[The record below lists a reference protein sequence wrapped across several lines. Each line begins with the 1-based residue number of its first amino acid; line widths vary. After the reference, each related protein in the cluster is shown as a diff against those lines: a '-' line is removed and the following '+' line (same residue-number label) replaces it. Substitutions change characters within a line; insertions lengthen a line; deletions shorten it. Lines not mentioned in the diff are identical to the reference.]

1 MFSRAEIKAQAKQQ
15 LKGNVWMLF
24 LCMVIITAISFAISF
39 AMQINTLFSII
50 GFIATY
56 VVVPALSLG
65 LTTVYLEVTYGE
77 GVNVPTLFKTFQ
89 DSRQWISSVILL
101 ILIGIFTFLWSL
113 LFVIPGIIKAFSYSM
128 SYYILAENPDMTA
141 REALNE
147 SKAIMH
153 GHKMDLFVL
162 ELSFIPW
169 LLLVI
174 VTFGIAAIWVEPY
187 MQLTMTN
194 FYHNIKRQNT
204 QQAYEIPAVDV
215 VE

>member
-1 MFSRAEIKAQAKQQ
+1 
-15 LKGNVWMLF
+15 
-24 LCMVIITAISFAISF
+24 
-39 AMQINTLFSII
+39 MQINTLFSIL
-50 GFIATY
+50 GVIATY
-56 VVVPALSLG
+56 VVTPALSVG
-65 LTTVYLEVTYGE
+65 LTMVYLEVTYGE

-89 DSRQWISSVILL
+89 NTHQWIASVILL
-101 ILIGIFTFLWSL
+101 ILIGIFTLLWSL
-113 LFVIPGIIKAFSYSM
+113 LLVIPGIIKSLSYSM

-169 LLLVI
+169 LLLVA
-174 VTFGIAAIWVEPY
+174 VTLGIAAIWVEPY
-187 MQLTMTN
+187 MQLTLTN
-194 FYHNIKRQNT
+194 FYHNIKRQDAQPVYENT
-204 QQAYEIPAVDV
+204 VFEIPDGNV